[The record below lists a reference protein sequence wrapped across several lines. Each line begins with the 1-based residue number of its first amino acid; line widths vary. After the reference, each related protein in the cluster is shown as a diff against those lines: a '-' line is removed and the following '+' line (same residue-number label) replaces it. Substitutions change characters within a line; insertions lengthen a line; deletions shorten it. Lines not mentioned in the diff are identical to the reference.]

1 VVAAIVTLR
10 TSALAVGPVQMH
22 VIVEP
27 ERLQL
32 PPADGVL
39 VIVAAVSI
47 AAGRR
52 STICTFVADAGPLFV
67 AVTV

>member
-1 VVAAIVTLR
+1 
-10 TSALAVGPVQMH
+10 MH

>member
-1 VVAAIVTLR
+1 MVTLR
-10 TSALAVGPVQMH
+10 VAAFAVGTVQMQ

-32 PPADGVL
+32 PPDDGVL
-39 VIVAAVSI
+39 VIVAPVSI

-52 STICTFVADAGPLFV
+52 STICTLAADAGPLLV

>member
-1 VVAAIVTLR
+1 
-10 TSALAVGPVQMH
+10 MH

-32 PPADGVL
+32 PPDDGVL
-39 VIVAAVSI
+39 VIVAPVST

-52 STICTFVADAGPLFV
+52 STICTLAADAGPFLV